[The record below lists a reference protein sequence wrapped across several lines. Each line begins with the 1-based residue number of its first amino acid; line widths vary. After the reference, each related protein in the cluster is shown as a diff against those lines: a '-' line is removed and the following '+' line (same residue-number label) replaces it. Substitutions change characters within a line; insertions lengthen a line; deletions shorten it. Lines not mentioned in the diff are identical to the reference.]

1 MRYQRY
7 LIQNGRV
14 NINGR
19 KLFPYSGL
27 VVSSPKPEKVNV
39 ETIEPK
45 KEVLGNGINSE
56 LASRLTA
63 LNIKKPA
70 STELQTR
77 LMAVDPKKK
86 LINFTI

>member
-1 MRYQRY
+1 MPYQRY

-14 NINGR
+14 DISGK
-19 KLFPYSGL
+19 KLFSFNGL
-27 VVSSPKPEKVNV
+27 IVSSPKPEKVNV
-39 ETIEPK
+39 EKVEEQ
-45 KEVLGNGINSE
+45 KEVLGKGINSE
-56 LASRLTA
+56 LANRLNA

-70 STELQTR
+70 STELQSR